1 MNSFGVTSWW
11 YFLCAT
17 AVVNVVAWALSVAAL
32 KRDQSAMSTESYIAC
47 RRQLVLSAIYVFGC
61 AFRSALPVYDIP
73 RLCLINDWLS
83 SVVVGRSVAT
93 VAELSFVCQWALM
106 FSQDARATGWSAAKT
121 VPLAIVPLIAV
132 AEICSWYSVI
142 TTSNAG
148 HVIEETLWGVS
159 AALVVIGMVLVRA
172 RWTGARRRMLIAWCV
187 FGAAYV
193 AFMFCHDVPM
203 YWSRWMSDEERGRQ
217 YLSIA
222 QGLTDVSH
230 HRVVSYRWQ
239 DWKSEIAWMS
249 LYFSVAVWVSI
260 SLTLA
265 SVREAKRMG
274 VRASPA

>member
-11 YFLCAT
+11 YFLCAI
-17 AVVNVVAWALSVAAL
+17 AVVNVAAWALSAAAV
-32 KRDQSAMSTESYIAC
+32 KRDQAAMSAESYIAC

-73 RLCLINDWLS
+73 RLCLFNDWLS

-106 FSQDARATGWSAAKT
+106 FSQDARATGWSRAKT
-121 VPLAIVPLIAV
+121 VPLAIVPLIAI
-132 AEICSWYSVI
+132 AEVCSWYSVI

-148 HVIEETLWGVS
+148 HVIEETLWGIS

-193 AFMFCHDVPM
+193 AFMFGHDVPM
-203 YWSRWMSDEERGRQ
+203 YWSRWISDQERGRH

-260 SLTLA
+260 SLVLA
-265 SVREAKRMG
+265 SVREAKRLG
-274 VRASPA
+274 VRVSPV